1 MPATRRTKSPATWSD
16 KYKGAFDHGWDAYRE
31 EVFAKQV
38 ATGLLPDGTELSDRP
53 HWIAAWDSLTDD
65 ERRLYARMM
74 EVYAGFLEH
83 TDAQVAKVLDFID
96 ELGETDNTIV
106 VVMSDNGAS
115 AEGGPRGSF
124 NEMYFFNGQPESLD
138 ENLKR
143 IDLLGTPE
151 AHNHYA
157 WGWAW
162 AGNTPLKRWKRETH
176 EGGVA
181 DPLIVHWPRGM
192 GQPGDTRH
200 QYVHAIDVLPTLLD
214 VIGIDAAGDHRGR
227 ATAAVRRR
235 QLRPHVLR
243 RRRREPPRHAVL
255 RDDELPGDL
264 SRRVEGSDAST
275 R

>member
-1 MPATRRTKSPATWSD
+1 
-16 KYKGAFDHGWDAYRE
+16 
-31 EVFAKQV
+31 
-38 ATGLLPDGTELSDRP
+38 
-53 HWIAAWDSLTDD
+53 
-65 ERRLYARMM
+65 MM

-83 TDAQVAKVLDFID
+83 TDAQVGRVLDFID

-124 NEMYFFNGQPESLD
+124 NEMYFFNGQPESLE

-143 IDLLGTPE
+143 IHLLGTPE

-181 DPLIVHWPRGM
+181 DPLIVHWPQGM
-192 GQPGDTRH
+192 PT
-200 QYVHAIDVLPTLLD
+200 AISP
-214 VIGIDAAGDHRGR
+214 AAS
-227 ATAAVRRR
+227 ASSTTARS
-235 QLRPHVLR
+235 
-243 RRRREPPRHAVL
+243 PPRIC
-255 RDDELPGDL
+255 
-264 SRRVEGSDAST
+264 GSSTSAS
-275 R
+275 